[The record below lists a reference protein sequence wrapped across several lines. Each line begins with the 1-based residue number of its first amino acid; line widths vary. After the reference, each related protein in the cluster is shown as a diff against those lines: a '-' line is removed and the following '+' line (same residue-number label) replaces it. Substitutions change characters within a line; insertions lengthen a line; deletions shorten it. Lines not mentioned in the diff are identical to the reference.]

1 MAIVA
6 HEPGRPTG
14 VVAIVRD
21 MTRLKLAND
30 ECSKPMY
37 DARVDVDDVSVWTS
51 SSWAGPGH
59 VGNPTLKGTQSCYSL
74 CTGKGAAV
82 AGAAEDA
89 AMGAESAGRQGRLSA
104 HRPHHGQAVRRAA
117 SGVNDPLPCRHAD
130 DRHHAHQRSV
140 LGRMR
145 CLRALLLR
153 TSVAGV
159 C

>member
-1 MAIVA
+1 MMSAQNPCMMHVWMLVTSQSGHQA
-6 HEPGRPTG
+6 VGL
-14 VVAIVRD
+14 VRV
-21 MTRLKLAND
+21 ML
-30 ECSKPMY
+30 
-37 DARVDVDDVSVWTS
+37 
-51 SSWAGPGH
+51 
-59 VGNPTLKGTQSCYSL
+59 GNPTLKGTQSCYSL

-117 SGVNDPLPCRHAD
+117 SGVNDPLPCWHAD